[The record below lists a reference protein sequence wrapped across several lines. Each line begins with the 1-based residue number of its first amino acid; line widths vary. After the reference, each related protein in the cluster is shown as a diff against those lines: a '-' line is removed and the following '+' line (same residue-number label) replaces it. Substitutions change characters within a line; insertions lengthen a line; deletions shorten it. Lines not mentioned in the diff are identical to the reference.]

1 VVGATL
7 EPDQGITHEVF
18 AERSVPEVAE
28 GDEDA
33 EGDAE
38 KPEVDIL
45 ESFKHVYVK
54 EVVREPKMHYQ
65 KVPRLGSYMAVPLVY
80 NNCLSDKALDA
91 AVDDHVDVTRRRD
104 EISKEKAIY
113 DEEQAALKESKVS
126 AGEPYEEEDRTWPE
140 VEFADFETT
149 EEKFVVCLDT
159 LGQDREFTA
168 ENRRF
173 VLNTVKSFREIWDQE
188 QRDNLTKDR
197 DDRLALLAGAQP
209 PAEGEEEVE
218 KINVYEEMDKQ
229 IEEALT
235 ERAEEFDGDEER
247 KEMVSKQMR
256 LTKMGEAFL
265 EDEHWKKELSQLTRC
280 KVLKMPQ
287 IIKSIMYL
295 MCFKKEEICE
305 PNS

>member
-1 VVGATL
+1 
-7 EPDQGITHEVF
+7 
-18 AERSVPEVAE
+18 
-28 GDEDA
+28 
-33 EGDAE
+33 
-38 KPEVDIL
+38 
-45 ESFKHVYVK
+45 
-54 EVVREPKMHYQ
+54 
-65 KVPRLGSYMAVPLVY
+65 
-80 NNCLSDKALDA
+80 
-91 AVDDHVDVTRRRD
+91 
-104 EISKEKAIY
+104 
-113 DEEQAALKESKVS
+113 
-126 AGEPYEEEDRTWPE
+126 
-140 VEFADFETT
+140 
-149 EEKFVVCLDT
+149 
-159 LGQDREFTA
+159 
-168 ENRRF
+168 
-173 VLNTVKSFREIWDQE
+173 
-188 QRDNLTKDR
+188 LTKDR